1 MKVLLPDTIADVT
14 LKQFQELYTLTEVEG
29 LTEKELEKEK
39 LRIFIGLDEDQIK
52 GISQNDYDS
61 LILSIDEALNKP
73 SEFQAKFKMNGVDF
87 GFIPNFDDITSFELE
102 HLLDYGTEPDNLHYI
117 MAILFRPLLSKDIL
131 GNYKIASYKADEK
144 WAEIMK
150 DTPLNIVNG
159 ALIFFSSLSNESR
172 IYIQR
177 FSEQKGA
184 AKDRKLQSF
193 LLSGGGMPAL

>member
-1 MKVLLPDTIADVT
+1 MKVILPESIADVT
-14 LKQFQELYTLTEVEG
+14 LKQFQELYTLTEVKG

-61 LILSIDEALNKP
+61 LIISIDEALNKP
-73 SEFQAKFKMNGVDF
+73 SQFQAKFKMNGVDF

-117 MAILFRPLLSKDIL
+117 MAILFRPILSKDIL
-131 GNYKIASYKADEK
+131 GNYKIASYKGSDK

-159 ALIFFSSLSNESR
+159 ALIFFSSLSNELNN
-172 IYIQR
+172 YILR
-177 FSEQKGA
+177 FSEQKEV
-184 AKDRKLQSF
+184 AKDRKLLNF
-193 LLSGGGMPAL
+193 LRNGGSMLHS

>member
-73 SEFQAKFKMNGVDF
+73 SEFQSKFKMNGVDF
-87 GFIPNFDDITSFELE
+87 GFIPNFDNITSFELE

-117 MAILFRPLLSKDIL
+117 MAILFRPILSKDIL
-131 GNYKIASYKADEK
+131 GNYKIASYKGSDK

-177 FSEQKGA
+177 FSEQKEA
-184 AKDRKLQSF
+184 AKDSKLQSF
-193 LLSGGGMPAL
+193 LLSGAGMLPS